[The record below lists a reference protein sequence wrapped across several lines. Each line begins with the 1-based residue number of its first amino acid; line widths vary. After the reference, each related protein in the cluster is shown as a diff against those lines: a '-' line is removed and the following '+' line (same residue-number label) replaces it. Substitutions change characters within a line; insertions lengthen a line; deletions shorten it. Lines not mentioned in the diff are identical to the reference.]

1 MTLKPTQ
8 KNKLIDIKN
17 FDKGL
22 VVLEDS
28 TKAPLGSAREM
39 SNMWITDRGGLSK
52 RPGTLL
58 IGSNNTNTDGTHG
71 FYNYIK
77 HDGSEILMKSYDDE
91 LEYYHSTSV
100 GWARLEDGFTTSK
113 EFGFKEHNVN
123 TDSEDYLYFCNR
135 TEDYRRWPAP
145 MATVN
150 SALTSGGTTLTVDS
164 VLYSDVLY
172 SGSVSAGTASSIDIG
187 STGTWAADQWNT
199 TFYLYVTSTGHA
211 GKISPI
217 QDTLTSGIEF
227 TALSSAISAG
237 TTFEIRKPKFPS
249 SGTLVIDGSDRTY
262 SAMPTY
268 QTFTVSSG
276 VAAST
281 GTAVT
286 LKPTTYPANPRGN
299 RFDSHYTRMY
309 VGNVRSALQKN
320 ASSSLIGFYGNPS
333 VFASKL
339 GDATDYT
346 FTVNRTAK
354 EGDIISAAYAKGQI
368 TDVASQEDRM
378 YMFAKNYVEGFKYSQ
393 DGNDLLERDSLSM
406 DKGSVNRVIKTP
418 NDIMFV
424 TDKNEINSIGR
435 VANKDTRPQITN
447 LGYKV
452 KREIADWDF
461 TATNGITHLNRI
473 YINGMKDNDK
483 NNRVLVYNNQ
493 TQSFEGMWTISAYG
507 FAVSSGELL
516 YADSQTPNVYQMLT
530 GYSDTQGTDT
540 FGVTGIWKSNFL
552 NLTASGGNQQALN
565 GLGIEGY
572 VRGGTTITF
581 EIYRDFSDDTALTFD
596 FGGKEEDF
604 INKSNIQSFLGA
616 NPLGLQPM
624 GTITEAEDGRYH
636 FQFLVYFPYIYSNFL
651 SIGVKNHGTNQ
662 DFEITRF
669 SLALKESTIHDTT
682 KIKEI

>member
-1 MTLKPTQ
+1 MPLKTT
-8 KNKLIDIKN
+8 KKERLIDIKD
-17 FDKGL
+17 FSKGL

-39 SNMWITDRGGLSK
+39 QNMWITDRKGLSK

-58 IGSNNTNTDGTHG
+58 VGSNSTGGSSLG
-71 FYNYIK
+71 FYNYTK
-77 HDGSEILMKSYDDE
+77 HDGSEVLMRSYDDE
-91 LEYYHSTSV
+91 IEYYHSTSV
-100 GWARLEDGFTTSK
+100 HWARLEDGFTTGS

-123 TDSEDYLYFCNR
+123 TDSEDYVYFCNR
-135 TEDYRRWPAP
+135 TEDYRRWSAP
-145 MATVN
+145 IATN
-150 SALTSGGTTLTVDS
+150 QSALSSNGTTLTVDT
-164 VLYSDVLY
+164 VLYSDVMY
-172 SGSVSAGTASSIDIG
+172 DGSVSAGTASSIDIG
-187 STGTWAADQWNT
+187 TTGTWATDQWNS

-211 GKISPI
+211 NKISQI

-227 TALSSAISAG
+227 TALSSSITSG
-237 TTFEIRKPKFPS
+237 TTFQIRKPKFPS

-276 VAAST
+276 VAAAS
-281 GTAVT
+281 GTPVT
-286 LKPTTYPANPRGN
+286 LKPTTYPQNPRGN
-299 RFDSHYTRMY
+299 RFDTHYTRMY
-309 VGNVRSALQKN
+309 VGNVRSAMQKN
-320 ASSSLIGFYGNPS
+320 ASSSQIGFYGNPS

-378 YMFAKNYVEGFKYSQ
+378 YMFAKNYIEGFKYSQ

-406 DKGSVNRVIKTP
+406 DKGSINKVIKTP

-435 VANKDTRPQITN
+435 VVNKDTRPSITN

-461 TATNGITHLNRI
+461 SATAGITHLNRL
-473 YINGMKDNDK
+473 YINGMQDNDK

-493 TQSFEGMWTISAYG
+493 TQGFEGVWTLGAYG
-507 FAVSSGELL
+507 FGVSSGELL

-530 GYSDTQGTDT
+530 GYNDTQGSNT
-540 FGVTGIWKSNFL
+540 FGITGIWKSNFL
-552 NLTASGGNQQALN
+552 NLTPSGGNQQALN
-565 GLGIEGY
+565 CLGVQGY
-572 VRGGTTITF
+572 IRGNTTIKF
-581 EIYRDFSDDTALTFD
+581 SIYKNQADTAALEFT
-596 FGGKEEDF
+596 FGGSEEDF
-604 INKSNIQSFLGA
+604 LTKTDMSKFLGS
-616 NPLGLQPM
+616 NPLGLQPL
-624 GTITEAEDGRYH
+624 GTVSQATDGRFH
-636 FQFLVYFPYIYSNFL
+636 FRFLVYFPYQYGNFFSL
-651 SIGVKNHGTNQ
+651 GVNNSGTDQ

-669 SLALKESTIHDTT
+669 SLALKEDTIHDINS
-682 KIKEI
+682 IKTI